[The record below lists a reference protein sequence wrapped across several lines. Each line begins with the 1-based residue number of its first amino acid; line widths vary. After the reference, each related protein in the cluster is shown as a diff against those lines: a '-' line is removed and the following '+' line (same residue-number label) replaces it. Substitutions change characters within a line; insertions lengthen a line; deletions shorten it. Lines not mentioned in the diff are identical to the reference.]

1 MTNTEN
7 TAYTVKITAGFE
19 QAVRYAGRYATKPE
33 AIAAA
38 RAMKSAGAGAY
49 CVAVPAKHNTATPAQ
64 ARMTGRIEVQTTAQ
78 MFAVLDDLD
87 VLKGR
92 LPASH
97 PEAANL
103 RLVAAAVSD
112 VITARE
118 GIDDQLAAI
127 FLDDDYTGT
136 YTEAMRRAIAMRD
149 EEAKPLFAV
158 WTPEDFAQ
166 TVRDANAHRA
176 NPSNVV
182 DLDR

>member
-7 TAYTVKITAGFE
+7 TASKTYTVKITAGFE
-19 QAVRYAGRYATKPE
+19 QNVRYAGNYATKPE

-38 RAMKSAGAGAY
+38 RAMKAAGAGAY
-49 CVAVPAKHNTATPAQ
+49 CVAVPAKSNPATPAQ

-78 MFAVLDDLD
+78 LFAVLDDLD

-92 LPASH
+92 LAPAH
-97 PEAANL
+97 PEAQNL
-103 RLVAAAVSD
+103 RMVAAAVAD

-118 GIDDQLAAI
+118 GINDQLDAI
-127 FLDDDYTGT
+127 FLDDDFEGT

-149 EEAKPLFAV
+149 EAARPLFAV

-166 TVRDANAHRA
+166 TVRDANAAR
-176 NPSNVV
+176 SNVV
-182 DLDR
+182 QL